1 MSKQSNHTQDL
12 GINASQKPSDTPDI
26 LTAFISWMETQ
37 NRDEYVNLRFQHGS
51 KLFMREN
58 GVFIIQV
65 TRVAFEAFK
74 YEFSNQTSP
83 TSSD

>member
-1 MSKQSNHTQDL
+1 MSKQSNHTQGL
-12 GINASQKPSDTPDI
+12 GSNASQKLSVTPDI

-65 TRVAFEAFK
+65 TRIAFEAFK
-74 YEFSNQTSP
+74 YDFFGSNSNP
-83 TSSD
+83 NRD

>member
-12 GINASQKPSDTPDI
+12 GSNASQKPSDIPDI
-26 LTAFISWMETQ
+26 LIAFISWMETQ

-65 TRVAFEAFK
+65 TRIAFEAFK
-74 YEFSNQTSP
+74 YEFSNQTPP
-83 TSSD
+83 TSGN

>member
-12 GINASQKPSDTPDI
+12 GSNASQKPSVTPDI

-65 TRVAFEAFK
+65 TRIAFEAFK

-83 TSSD
+83 TSGD

>member
-12 GINASQKPSDTPDI
+12 GSNASQKLSVTPDI

-65 TRVAFEAFK
+65 TRIAFEVFK
-74 YEFSNQTSP
+74 YDFFGSNSNP
-83 TSSD
+83 NRD